1 MDARVTVPGVRGPFT
16 TSITSPLKAGDTFEI
31 PGRPGTLRVTAIEL
45 DPREDEFEVVI
56 LTEVVE
62 PDAE

>member
-1 MDARVTVPGVRGPFT
+1 MDARVMVPGVRGPFS

-31 PGRPGTLRVTAIEL
+31 PGRQGKLRVKAIEL

-56 LTEVVE
+56 LTEAVE
-62 PDAE
+62 SDAE